1 MSGIVTKFIPKP
13 AKKSLKSL
21 YAIIFRNKTRIKEQN
36 KEIRAL
42 KYQLEYLKRH
52 FDITQMKPAT
62 GYLREF
68 QLKELDFAQH
78 ILSLLKPYGITP
90 FLDGGALLGACRH
103 GGFVPWDDDID
114 LSVTRDQ
121 FNMLTDIAQKD
132 FVWIDSTKKN
142 CFSAKFYDMAIRE
155 NPGKYVFILTP
166 FCLHLFQGTCLR
178 DSMNLEFFPNDYVR
192 EDVTEEQYAIYR
204 DKICNFVHR
213 NYNWK
218 DRFDFYKKELKTNN
232 IYSQE
237 PTSRITPGIGNWDLT
252 EFKFRGF
259 RATKDLF
266 PLKPIAFEKTSL
278 PAPNNPQAILE
289 ASYGKNWMQFPSDV
303 GTPHTLEEQNIY
315 FKSIGDPIDYSEI

>member
-132 FVWIDSTKKN
+132 FVWIDSTKK
-142 CFSAKFYDMAIRE
+142 K
-155 NPGKYVFILTP
+155 
-166 FCLHLFQGTCLR
+166 LFLC
-178 DSMNLEFFPNDYVR
+178 
-192 EDVTEEQYAIYR
+192 
-204 DKICNFVHR
+204 
-213 NYNWK
+213 
-218 DRFDFYKKELKTNN
+218 
-232 IYSQE
+232 
-237 PTSRITPGIGNWDLT
+237 
-252 EFKFRGF
+252 
-259 RATKDLF
+259 
-266 PLKPIAFEKTSL
+266 
-278 PAPNNPQAILE
+278 
-289 ASYGKNWMQFPSDV
+289 
-303 GTPHTLEEQNIY
+303 
-315 FKSIGDPIDYSEI
+315 